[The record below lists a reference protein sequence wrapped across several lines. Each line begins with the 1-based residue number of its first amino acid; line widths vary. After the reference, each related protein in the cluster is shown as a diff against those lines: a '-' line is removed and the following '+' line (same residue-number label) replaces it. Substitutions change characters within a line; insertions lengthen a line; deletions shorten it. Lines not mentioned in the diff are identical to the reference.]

1 MTPDPGPPRRRT
13 FDALRELFPGDAIGG
28 VVLLG
33 CAAFALAWANSPWAD
48 AYFALLHLHLP
59 LRVGA
64 LGLELSLLHWINDL
78 LMAVFFLVVG
88 LEIKREFRAGEL
100 ADPRRAALPIAGALG
115 GMLVPAAI
123 YAAFNAGGPG
133 APGWGIPMATD
144 IAFSLGVL
152 ALLGPRVPRGLTI
165 FLAALAIVDD
175 LGAVLVIAVFYTA
188 RLDVGSLAV
197 AAAILVL
204 LAFLARFG
212 VQRLSVYLAAAPFLW
227 WFVFH
232 SGVHA
237 TIAGVLLGFVI
248 PLGRAGDPDIHDS
261 PLEALEH
268 ALKPWVAWLVMPAFA
283 LANAGVRFG
292 AAEGSPGALAGPIA
306 AGCALGLF
314 LGKPLGILGLS
325 WLAVRLGAARLP
337 RRADWGKLGA
347 VAMIA
352 GIGFTMSL
360 FVAALSFRGDR
371 VLEDQAK
378 VGVLLG
384 SLASGVAGAYAL
396 ARALGRSP
404 RRPEDEAAEPE
415 PEVR

>member
-1 MTPDPGPPRRRT
+1 
-13 FDALRELFPGDAIGG
+13 
-28 VVLLG
+28 
-33 CAAFALAWANSPWAD
+33 
-48 AYFALLHLHLP
+48 
-59 LRVGA
+59 
-64 LGLELSLLHWINDL
+64 
-78 LMAVFFLVVG
+78 
-88 LEIKREFRAGEL
+88 
-100 ADPRRAALPIAGALG
+100 
-115 GMLVPAAI
+115 
-123 YAAFNAGGPG
+123 
-133 APGWGIPMATD
+133 MATD

-152 ALLGPRVPRGLTI
+152 ALLGSRVPRGLTV

-175 LGAVLVIAVFYTA
+175 LGAVLVIALFYTA

-197 AAAILVL
+197 AASIVVL
-204 LAFLARFG
+204 LGFLARFG
-212 VQRLSVYLAAAPFLW
+212 VRRLSVYLVAAPFLW

-248 PLGRAGDPDIHDS
+248 PLGKAGDPYIHDS

-268 ALKPWVAWLVMPAFA
+268 ALKPWVAWLVMPVFA

-292 AAEGSPGALAGPIA
+292 TTEGNPGSLAGPIA

-314 LGKPLGILGLS
+314 LGKPLGIVGLS
-325 WLAVRLGAARLP
+325 WLAVRVGAARLP
-337 RRADWGKLGA
+337 RRADWGKLVG

-371 VLEDQAK
+371 MLEDQAK

-384 SLASGVAGAYAL
+384 SLASGVAGTYFL
-396 ARALGRSP
+396 ARAMGRGRS
-404 RRPEDEAAEPE
+404 AEPE